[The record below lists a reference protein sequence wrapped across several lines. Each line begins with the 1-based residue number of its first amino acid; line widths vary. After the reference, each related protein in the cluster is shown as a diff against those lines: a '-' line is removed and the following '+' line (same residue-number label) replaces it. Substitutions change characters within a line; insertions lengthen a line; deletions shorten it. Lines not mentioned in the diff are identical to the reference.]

1 MSKNRSNDRLDAALA
16 PYDKK
21 PEIYILNAEKK
32 SVDTLAIANFMD
44 GSVKSSSQIGFVRD
58 GVKYLFNQKKVETTV
73 ERLRKAGAPENE
85 IVQRVFTDESMY
97 RRMPDNF
104 AESYQV
110 NPQTQMIYSEGKF
123 EPSHSNDRFYVEYKD
138 PTLRDQTSIEVD
150 VKTNK
155 DSVKVKLHADPK
167 RPGVFISEE
176 LILVPNPTVDINPKT
191 DQTIVA
197 EVGDSVKVS
206 YQKNQ
211 QTYAA
216 SADVPIKKVL
226 PLQFIILKNDK
237 GEPMATEAD
246 VRRHLESAQGAIN
259 FTHTKI
265 QNLEI
270 VYYQPPA
277 DSGIIVEDGLNDIE
291 RLMIAERTKYYA
303 PQPGVRVFLTGDDI
317 GTSASGQLVE
327 DQSYSERKFG
337 NLPNYDVANTIFI
350 RNNTDRLTLGHAL
363 GHIVFGALK
372 EKDYNKLKFDEGGH
386 SKELLNL
393 MVLGTAKGRED
404 NMFHPGQ
411 YLHDAEVKA
420 FHSSSVLTD
429 PPSKSQAPQAAP
441 EYQDGVHFVPRP

>member
-1 MSKNRSNDRLDAALA
+1 MAADSKTKLDKALA
-16 PYDKK
+16 PYEKK
-21 PEIYILNAEKK
+21 PEIHILNAEKK
-32 SVDTLAIANFMD
+32 PVDTLSVANFMD
-44 GSVKSSSQIGFVRD
+44 GSVKSSSQIGFVKD
-58 GVKYLFNQKKVETTV
+58 GVKYLFNQKRVETAV
-73 ERLRKAGAPENE
+73 EQLRKAGTPEDE
-85 IVQRVFTDESMY
+85 IVQKVFTDESMY

-104 AESYQV
+104 SESYQV
-110 NPQTQMIYSEGKF
+110 NARTQMIYSEGKF
-123 EPSHSNDRFYVEYKD
+123 EPSQSNDKFYIEYKD
-138 PTLRDQTSIEVD
+138 SALRDQTSIQVD

-155 DSVKVKLHADPK
+155 DSVKVKLHADPQ
-167 RPGVFISEE
+167 RLGVFISEE

-206 YQKNQ
+206 YQKGQ
-211 QTYAA
+211 QSYAA
-216 SADVPIKKVL
+216 SANVPIKKVL
-226 PLQFIILKNDK
+226 PLQFIILKDDQ
-237 GEPMATEAD
+237 GRPMATEAD
-246 VRRHLESAQGAIN
+246 VRRHLESAQAALN
-259 FTHTKI
+259 LTHTQI

-277 DSGIIVEDGLNDIE
+277 DSGIIVEDGLNGVE
-291 RLMIAERTKYYA
+291 RLMIAERTKQYA

-317 GTSASGQLVE
+317 GTDAAGQLVE

-393 MVLGTAKGRED
+393 MVLGTAKDRED
-404 NMFHPGQ
+404 NMFHAGQ
-411 YLHDAEVKA
+411 YLNDAQIKA
-420 FHSSSVLTD
+420 FQSSPVLID
-429 PPSKSQAPQAAP
+429 PPAKSQVPPGAP
-441 EYQDGVHFVPRP
+441 EYRDGAYFVPKH